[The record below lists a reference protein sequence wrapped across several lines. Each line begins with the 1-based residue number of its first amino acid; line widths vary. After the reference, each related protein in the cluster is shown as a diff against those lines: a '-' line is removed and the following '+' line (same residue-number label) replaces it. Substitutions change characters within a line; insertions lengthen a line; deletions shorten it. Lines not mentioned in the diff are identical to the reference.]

1 MKKIG
6 ITGGIGSGKTTVC
19 KIFRLLG
26 IAVFHADDEAKI
38 LQNSD
43 PQIKR
48 RLIERF
54 GENIYS
60 QDGVVDRKKLA
71 NVVFNDP
78 SELSFLN
85 SIIHPV
91 VKQKFLTWV
100 EDYQNEPYVLFEA
113 AILFEAGF
121 ANNFDQNILVTAD
134 EHVRIKRVIGRD
146 HLTEEAVRQRIIN
159 QIPDIE
165 KINTVNYI
173 VENNNDRLLIPQII
187 NLDKLIREDNS

>member
-19 KIFRLLG
+19 KIFRLFG

-38 LQNSD
+38 LQNND

-48 RLIERF
+48 QLIERF

-71 NVVFNDP
+71 NIVFNDP

-100 EDYQNEPYVLFEA
+100 DDYQNEPYVLFEA
-113 AILFEAGF
+113 AILFEVGF
-121 ANNFDQNILVTAD
+121 ANNFDLNILVTAD
-134 EHVRIKRVIGRD
+134 ERIRIKRVIRRD
-146 HLTEEAVRQRIIN
+146 HLTEEAVRQRILN
-159 QIPDIE
+159 QSPDIN
-165 KINTVNYI
+165 KVNMANYI
-173 VENNNDRLLIPQII
+173 IENNNDRLLLPQII
-187 NLDKLIREDNS
+187 KLDKLIREGNS